1 MVGGYITSSFHE
13 GRQSTYICPI
23 TSSLG
28 PHMRTVR
35 VFGTILDVI
44 IMIAAAE
51 LSRENVRPQE
61 KKKQFPISW
70 GYCLLVSHP
79 ELGF

>member
-1 MVGGYITSSFHE
+1 
-13 GRQSTYICPI
+13 
-23 TSSLG
+23 
-28 PHMRTVR
+28 MRTVR